1 MSERKFVECHKEAR
15 AELMQALYH
24 SRGGNLEDRAY
35 WMIASLG
42 REYDAAAE
50 TSILVRQENR
60 RLRQRAVDLNN
71 KLEAALDRARAAEK
85 LARQIG
91 THR

>member
-1 MSERKFVECHKEAR
+1 MPECKFVECHKEAR
-15 AELMQALYH
+15 AELMQALHH
-24 SRGGNLEDRAY
+24 SQGGELEDRAY

-50 TSILVRQENR
+50 NSILVRQENS
-60 RLRQRAVDLNN
+60 RLRQRAVDLNK

-85 LARQIG
+85 LTAQS
-91 THR
+91 